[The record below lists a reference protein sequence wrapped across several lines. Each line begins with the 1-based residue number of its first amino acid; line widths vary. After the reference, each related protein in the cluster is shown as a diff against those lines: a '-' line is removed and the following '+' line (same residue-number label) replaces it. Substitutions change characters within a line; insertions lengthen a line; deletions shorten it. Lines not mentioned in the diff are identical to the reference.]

1 MIIRLTT
8 QIEMDP
14 QRNVVA
20 GEWQMILVQSL
31 IKLTNLRADLTLF
44 WNIIIEVIFY
54 ESFVKLIFF
63 EARQHCSKW
72 WSGKGV
78 EKQNYNK
85 SDLFD
90 KYICLHDTAENKMYQ
105 KQNTEI

>member
-1 MIIRLTT
+1 MK
-8 QIEMDP
+8 
-14 QRNVVA
+14 V
-20 GEWQMILVQSL
+20 
-31 IKLTNLRADLTLF
+31 
-44 WNIIIEVIFY
+44 
-54 ESFVKLIFF
+54 FVKLIFF